1 VGAGGVAHFC
11 QSAAR
16 NAGRLHL
23 YGEQAVAN
31 LEKLRQQAELLG
43 REGLTTLKEAIHQL
57 QRRVLDVKEEGESV
71 LAEENLDA
79 VRIMSIHKAKGLEFP
94 LVILAGC
101 QTGTDGRHAITAEAL
116 FDWSTGLTGLR
127 VGRTWDLAG
136 LYIAEKARLRAAEE
150 QKRVLYVAM
159 TRARE
164 HLIISCAPTGR
175 RSNGSFLSMLD
186 ETFQENIATAS
197 ESKTI
202 AVGIG
207 SVELRLVPENLVAPG
222 RKNSR
227 RKAPRSRIGNPT
239 LTRDSTAKRV
249 NQRSRHLFSSRRRC

>member
-1 VGAGGVAHFC
+1 LPVC
-11 QSAAR
+11 RSS
-16 NAGRLHL
+16 AGRLHL

-31 LEKLRQQAELLG
+31 LKAAATSELLG
-43 REGLTTLKEAIHQL
+43 KATTLKEAIHQL

-101 QTGTDGRHAITAEAL
+101 QTGTDGRHAVAAEAL
-116 FDWSTGLTGLR
+116 FDWSTGLRGLR

-186 ETFQENIATAS
+186 ETSQENIATARVENHCRRS
-197 ESKTI
+197 
-202 AVGIG
+202 G
-207 SVELRLVPENLVAPG
+207 SVELRLARKTWSLRGGRRGSRGKADEN
-222 RKNSR
+222 
-227 RKAPRSRIGNPT
+227 RISSPT
-239 LTRDSTAKRV
+239 LTRGLDGETRT
-249 NQRSRHLFSSRRRC
+249 NQQSRHLFSSRLHC